1 MSSLN
6 HIKVLDGLTGAYS
19 YNMDDEDIRLLYLEL
34 IDRFK
39 RNDCVWS
46 NEGDI
51 VYSTIVIIFGE
62 YGTSPRSGWF
72 NDETIVKDCIRWLDE
87 EVKCFGGY

>member
-1 MSSLN
+1 MNVLN
-6 HIKVLDGLTGAYS
+6 YIKVLDALTGAYS
-19 YNMDDEDIRLLYLEL
+19 YNMDDDDMQLLYLEL

-39 RNDCVWS
+39 RKDCVWT

-51 VYSTIVIIFGE
+51 VYSTMVIIFGD

-72 NDETIVKDCIRWLDE
+72 YDKTIVEDCVRLLELDLQDL
-87 EVKCFGGY
+87 GG